1 MTMAK
6 LTRTQLRQIQNIIKN
21 HMEVLMQI
29 MVGDG
34 SPSPS
39 LMKKLNLPKEIT
51 DLVTTAYQYGRLGVI
66 KNKKLS
72 DMSAEEV
79 SKLMKTIKLTPAQKR
94 SIDYSKIAAQQSID
108 SLTQRLTSSIIT
120 MAIQS
125 DITMYSAVKEIVPEA
140 LENNTPRYK
149 VIQQLREKTGD
160 MYRDWHRVAH
170 TEMWN
175 AKLQGEAEAIIN
187 NESPLS
193 KDGAD
198 TLVYKKPAWNACP
211 MCKKLYLMPDGV
223 TPRVFKM
230 SELLK
235 NGTNYGKKQADW
247 QPTVGVLHPSC
258 MCPINVMPKNTEF
271 DQQGNLVYKPSHNN
285 I

>member
-29 MVGDG
+29 MIGDG

-39 LMKKLNLPKEIT
+39 LMRKLKLPKEIT
-51 DLVTTAYQYGRLGVI
+51 DLVTTAYQYGRLGII

-94 SIDYSKIAAQQSID
+94 AIDYSKIAAQQSID

-140 LENNTPRYK
+140 LENDTPRYK

-223 TPRVFKM
+223 TPKVFKM

-247 QPTVGVLHPSC
+247 QPTVGVLHPNC

-271 DQQGNLVYKPSHNN
+271 DQQGNLVYKPSPNN

>member
-1 MTMAK
+1 MAK

-29 MVGDG
+29 MIGDG

-39 LMKKLNLPKEIT
+39 LMRKLKLPKEIT

-94 SIDYSKIAAQQSID
+94 AIDYSKIAAQQSID

-140 LENNTPRYK
+140 LENDTPRYK

-247 QPTVGVLHPSC
+247 KPVMGTLHPNC
-258 MCPINVMPKNTEF
+258 LCTLNVKPPDTEF
-271 DQQGNLVYKPSHNN
+271 DQQGNLVYRPSPDN

>member
-29 MVGDG
+29 MIGDG

-39 LMKKLNLPKEIT
+39 LMRKLKLPKEIT
-51 DLVTTAYQYGRLGVI
+51 DLVTTSYQYGRLGII

-94 SIDYSKIAAQQSID
+94 AIYYSKIAAQQSID

-140 LENNTPRYK
+140 LENDTPRYK

-230 SELLK
+230 SEMLK

-247 QPTVGVLHPSC
+247 KPTVGVLHPNC
-258 MCPINVMPKNTEF
+258 MCPINVMPKDTEF
-271 DQQGNLVYKPSHNN
+271 DQQGNLVYKSSPNN